1 MEGTTRK
8 HDFHSSLETSNLAYW
23 TIRLMHD
30 NPILPL
36 VKNPYRLL
44 REAGLDAMQKVV
56 EVGCGPGFFTI
67 PAARIVGE
75 KGCVYAIDVH
85 PRAIETVRKK
95 VEKEALEN
103 VIPLCINA
111 SATGL
116 SAESIDLAFIFGL
129 RHVAGG
135 MEEVIPELHRILRSG
150 GFLSLEKTRGSEV
163 ALRDAVERAGF
174 VFSEKYGR
182 IFRFRK
188 IDNPS

>member
-1 MEGTTRK
+1 MENTTGK
-8 HDFHSSLETSNLAYW
+8 KNFHSSLETSSLAYW

-30 NPILPL
+30 NPLLPL

-44 REAGLDAMQKVV
+44 RAAGLDDMQKVV

-67 PAARIVGE
+67 PAARIVGQM
-75 KGCVYAIDVH
+75 GRVYAIDIH
-85 PRAIETVRKK
+85 PRAIERVRKK

-116 SAESIDLAFIFGL
+116 PAESINLAFVFGL

-135 MEEVIPELHRILRSG
+135 MEKVISELHRILRPG
-150 GFLSLEKTRGSEV
+150 GFLSLEKTRGSEM
-163 ALRDAVERAGF
+163 ALRDAVEKAGF
-174 VFSEKYGR
+174 VFSKKHGR
-182 IFRFRK
+182 IFLFRK
-188 IDNPS
+188 TDNQR

>member
-1 MEGTTRK
+1 MEETTRK
-8 HDFHSSLETSNLAYW
+8 NDFRSSLETSNLAYW

-44 REAGLDAMQKVV
+44 RAAGLYTMQNVV
-56 EVGCGPGFFTI
+56 EVGSGPGFFTI

-75 KGCVYAIDVH
+75 KGCVYAIDIH
-85 PRAIETVRKK
+85 PRAIERVRKK
-95 VEKEALEN
+95 VEKEALDN

-116 SAESIDLAFIFGL
+116 PAESIDLAFIFGL

-135 MEEVIPELHRILRSG
+135 MEKVISELHRILRPG
-150 GFLSLEKTRGSEV
+150 GILSIEKTRGSEM
-163 ALRDAVERAGF
+163 ALRDAVERADF
-174 VFSEKYGR
+174 VFSEKLGR
-182 IFRFRK
+182 IFRFGK
-188 IDNPS
+188 SDK